1 MLNNKTLKTDGQ
13 LLGEMCISRFNNFP
27 HIYVTEGD
35 ETYIFDMKAVRN
47 HHDTE
52 LHGVFTLLA
61 ASLRGATEMRLRDT
75 DLMSANLR
83 RISSFLVNPGEEKAF
98 QPKIHITVKPYHP
111 ETVFADDFTGQSF
124 RNIVLSKDTEDA
136 GKRLLVAITDVRQ
149 GSVKYELS
157 DDKATAK
164 FSKFDSA
171 VDCWNDNL

>member
-27 HIYVTEGD
+27 YIYITEGD
-35 ETYIFDMKAVRN
+35 QTYIFDTKAVRN
-47 HHDTE
+47 HHDAE
-52 LHGVFTLLA
+52 LVGVFSILA
-61 ASLRGATEMRLRDT
+61 ASLKGASELRVRDNN
-75 DLMSANLR
+75 LMSTNLG
-83 RISSFLVNPGEEKAF
+83 RIASFLVNPGEERAF

-111 ETVFADDFTGQSF
+111 ETIFADDFTGQSF
-124 RNIVLSKDTEDA
+124 RNIVLSKDTEGA

-157 DDKATAK
+157 DNNATAQFWK
-164 FSKFDSA
+164 FESA